1 MTATL
6 SPSASHRTY
15 RVIHTEWSD
24 GWGGQEHRIIAEMAG
39 MQARGHQILLA
50 TRSTAKIAP
59 VAREAGIRVIELPFR
74 RKTDWQTIAP
84 LRELIRNEGY
94 QIVHAHSSLDTWVGA
109 LAARLGGARFVRTRH
124 LNLPMSRHWYNVHG
138 HYDRLI
144 TCGEVMRSLLC
155 RDFGFRP
162 EEIVSIPTGID
173 FGRFVPGAGRAAMRE
188 QLGLTTAQ
196 FMILMVGVVRG
207 VKRYDVALRAFA
219 RLYPE
224 CPQARLV
231 VAGSGPMLTD
241 MQELANSLGIAAAVQ
256 WLGHRQDVPALMAAA
271 DAALLTSR
279 SEGVPQAMTQALS
292 MTLPCVAT
300 AVGGVPEIIQHRET
314 GLLAPSEGEA
324 EIAAALLEIIR
335 NPDWARELGQRGSAF
350 VRQHL
355 SIDNMLDK
363 TEQVYHELNLP
374 AVTA

>member
-1 MTATL
+1 MTASL
-6 SPSASHRTY
+6 LHPASRRTY

-24 GWGGQEHRIIAEMAG
+24 GWGGQEHRIITEMAG

-50 TRSTAKIAP
+50 TRATAKIAGA
-59 VAREAGIRVIELPFR
+59 ARAAGIQVVELPFR
-74 RKTDWQTIAP
+74 SKTDWQTIRP
-84 LRELIRNEGY
+84 LRDLIRDEGY
-94 QIVHAHSSLDTWVGA
+94 EIVHTHSSLDTWVGA

-124 LNLPMSRHWYNVHG
+124 LNLPMRHRWYNVHG

-162 EEIVSIPTGID
+162 EGIVSIPTGID
-173 FGRFVPGAGRAAMRE
+173 FGRFVPGAGREAMR
-188 QLGLTTAQ
+188 QALGMGSAH

-219 RLYPE
+219 RLRPE
-224 CPQARLV
+224 CPQIRLV
-231 VAGSGPMLTD
+231 VAGTGPMLGD
-241 MQELANSLGIAAAVQ
+241 MQALAANLGIDDAVQ

-292 MTLPCVAT
+292 MALPCVAT
-300 AVGGVPEIIQHRET
+300 AVGGVPEIVHDRET

-335 NPDWARELGQRGSAF
+335 NPEWARQLGQRGSVF

-363 TEQVYHELNLP
+363 TEQVYHELGLP
-374 AVTA
+374 AATA